1 LIDYAIKLYAKGKKD
16 SFLVISDATL
26 ELKFN
31 QILKNAIAITQDSTK
46 YVKIESPLIT
56 YKPDEKRIDSESG
69 RLKIY
74 DKTLHGEKLRTD
86 ISYKRLIVFKQDD
99 SVGLRVILRELQE

>member
-1 LIDYAIKLYAKGKKD
+1 MAKVVVPGHGRHGSVELIDYAIKLYAKCKKD

-46 YVKIESPLIT
+46 YVKIESP
-56 YKPDEKRIDSESG
+56 P
-69 RLKIY
+69 
-74 DKTLHGEKLRTD
+74 HN
-86 ISYKRLIVFKQDD
+86 
-99 SVGLRVILRELQE
+99 LQTR